1 VVVVRVV
8 SVVVVFVAAELFGIS
23 AAAVCEG

>member
-8 SVVVVFVAAELFGIS
+8 RVVVICVAAELFGIS